1 MMKLKSFKDVLD
13 RIQPKEK
20 TAMVKY
26 FDINYNISKFLVD
39 FRVNNKMTQKQMA
52 KKLNVSQVMISKYE
66 NGEYNFTL
74 KKLCEIS
81 EILNANLIFDMI
93 LEADNNMADDDW
105 NIGEK
110 KLEGDLQCLSA
121 LKTA

>member
-13 RIQPKEK
+13 RIQPQEK

>member
-13 RIQPKEK
+13 RIQPQEK

-93 LEADNNMADDDW
+93 LEAENNMADDDW